1 MSYVKDK
8 DKNQILEE
16 LKDTAQVG
24 SQVHEQQKAALT
36 VRCTEDIE
44 ASLSALKTQLK
55 ENAESSDR
63 LGVKVFWLNIVLAL
77 ATLVGAIATVV
88 IAIKTT

>member
-8 DKNQILEE
+8 DKNQILDE

-44 ASLSALKTQLK
+44 ASLSVLKKQLK

-63 LGVKVFWLNIVLAL
+63 LGAKVFWLNVVLAA

-88 IAIKTT
+88 MAIQTK

>member
-1 MSYVKDK
+1 MSYVKGK
-8 DKNQILEE
+8 NKNQILEE
-16 LKDTAQVG
+16 LKDTPEVG
-24 SQVHEQQKAALT
+24 SLVHEQQKAALI

-44 ASLSALKTQLK
+44 ASLNALKNQLK

>member
-1 MSYVKDK
+1 L
-8 DKNQILEE
+8 N
-16 LKDTAQVG
+16 
-24 SQVHEQQKAALT
+24 
-36 VRCTEDIE
+36 
-44 ASLSALKTQLK
+44 ALKNQLK